1 MAEIARTEAK
11 KEERV
16 MQERSLR
23 GTVSVE
29 RGMAM
34 KRVVRDCLSGV
45 KGVDEDEEI
54 EEEGGGMV
62 ECGVEDVV
70 GVEGLE
76 WVCEEV
82 DGVGR
87 GEERVD

>member
-1 MAEIARTEAK
+1 
-11 KEERV
+11 

-45 KGVDEDEEI
+45 KGVGEDEEI
-54 EEEGGGMV
+54 EAEGGGMV
-62 ECGVEDVV
+62 ERGVEEVV
-70 GVEGLE
+70 GVDGLE

>member
-1 MAEIARTEAK
+1 MAEMARTEAK

-23 GTVSVE
+23 GTVSLE

-34 KRVVRDCLSGV
+34 KRVVRDCLSGI
-45 KGVDEDEEI
+45 KGFGED
-54 EEEGGGMV
+54 EEGGGMV
-62 ECGVEDVV
+62 ECGVEEVV